1 MVKSKMKSLISLLSL
16 LSLALRASAQNGIIG
31 FGISMYPDLCCQACH
46 DSLASLYLS
55 CTSFEGHM
63 DHDEMGGMTKRDE
76 GEMTMTG
83 MTSDECRASNKAWL
97 ETMAYCI
104 QTNCNADGYPDDKQA
119 QCFASQAL
127 GGVSK
132 PTFQQS
138 LPAERPTQ
146 ELAFDAVWLNETSLV
161 NAKMYFVNHGT
172 LGEFVRSEEYH
183 TKYAVSLIIIFIG
196 TCLLFGITMQIIS
209 RVQFRRRVGSNNLS
223 SKIKQHILLPALF
236 PSSRR
241 LEPLPNRAGYIPSRV
256 LTISLT
262 SYLTLNI
269 IFSAVSF
276 RSFQPNVWFLSAGF
290 ELCEYVGNR
299 TGTLSLVNL
308 ALAILL
314 SGRNGVL
321 VFLTGWNQTIFL
333 TLHRWVARIAVVQL
347 VVHSIVYTAA
357 YFQPG
362 YEGAAAYAQKAAE
375 PFYTWGIA
383 GTVLLCLVVGL
394 AILPIRARVYELFLA
409 THVVLVVFGLVATWY
424 HLVPHFEY
432 QFGYQ
437 VWLYIAF
444 AFWGWDHFV
453 RIVRIGVYNHL
464 LGGEGRTKATVEAV
478 PGTDG
483 RIMEITVY
491 PRASRGFGR
500 PGQHSFLSFPGLFWK
515 TKGRVWENHPFSI
528 AAWEGMPGQL
538 NRGRGDL
545 QQHKGLSD
553 KEIETAHTAAAVTT
567 TPRHPGEKERPAI
580 KFLVRAHGGIT
591 SLLRQQVLASP
602 SGKRLETA
610 IFTEGPYAG
619 HRATVYALYN
629 ADTIVCFAGG
639 IGITHILGFVQEYV
653 KERHGAGGNGD
664 LEDAGESGS
673 DMRMRARRLILA
685 WSAKEMALIQ
695 HVRER
700 FLAVGQE
707 GGQRGLEVLLWC
719 TGSPSSKGSAGEEKT
734 EDPGLEVGHSAQRT
748 DTDVQ
753 NGRMDIKAVLR
764 GAVELGN
771 RTAVMVCAPGAMADE
786 VTRQTV
792 NCLADGLDVGL
803 VEEAFAW

>member
-1 MVKSKMKSLISLLSL
+1 MKSLIALLSL

-55 CTSFEGHM
+55 CTTFEGHS
-63 DHDEMGGMTKRDE
+63 DHDEMGGMVKRDE
-76 GEMTMTG
+76 GEMTMMG
-83 MTSDECRASNKAWL
+83 MTSDECHASSKAWL

-104 QTNCNADGYPDDKQA
+104 QTNCNADGYPVDKQA
-119 QCFASQAL
+119 ECFASQAL
-127 GGVSK
+127 GGASQ
-132 PTFQQS
+132 PTFHES
-138 LPAERPTQ
+138 LPAEQPTQ
-146 ELAFDAVWLNETSLV
+146 ELASDAVWLNETSLV
-161 NAKMYFVNHGT
+161 NGEIYLVNHGT

-196 TCLLFGITMQIIS
+196 TCLLLGITTQIIS
-209 RVQFRRRVGSNNLS
+209 RVQSSRRAGSNNLS
-223 SKIKQHILLPALF
+223 SKIKEHILLPALF

-241 LEPLPNRAGYIPSRV
+241 LEPLPNSTGYVPSRV

-262 SYLTLNI
+262 FYLILNI

-314 SGRNGVL
+314 SGRNNAL
-321 VFLTGWNQTIFL
+321 VFLTGWNQTTFL
-333 TLHRWVARIAVVQL
+333 TLHRWVARIAVVQV

-362 YEGAAAYAQKAAE
+362 YEGAAAYAEKAVE
-375 PFYTWGIA
+375 PFYTWGIV

-394 AILPIRARVYELFLA
+394 AILPIRARAYELFLA
-409 THVVLVVFGLVATWY
+409 THVVLVVLGLVSTWY
-424 HLVPHFEY
+424 HLVPHFGY

-444 AFWGWDHFV
+444 AFWGWDRFV

-491 PRASRGFGR
+491 PRTNWGFGR

-538 NRGRGDL
+538 DRGRGDL
-545 QQHKGLSD
+545 SQTQETKQQHKGLSD
-553 KEIETAHTAAAVTT
+553 KEIETTH
-567 TPRHPGEKERPAI
+567 RHSEEKRRRAI

-602 SGKRLETA
+602 SGERLETA
-610 IFTEGPYAG
+610 IFTEGPYTG
-619 HRATVYALYN
+619 HRATVYPLYN

-653 KERHGAGGNGD
+653 EERAGGNGD
-664 LEDAGESGS
+664 LEDAGESGGGR
-673 DMRMRARRLILA
+673 RMRATRLILA

-695 HVRER
+695 HVRQR
-700 FLAVGQE
+700 FLGVGQE
-707 GGQRGLEVLLWC
+707 GSQGGLEVLLWC
-719 TGSPSSKGSAGEEKT
+719 TGSPSSKGSAREEKA
-734 EDPGLEVGHSAQRT
+734 EDPRLEVGHSAQRT

-786 VTRQTV
+786 VTRETV
-792 NCLADGLDVGL
+792 KCLADGLDVDL